1 MPKMHLRQ
9 PGFTYSLWGPFTK
22 NKERIQKFKET
33 RIHDI
38 FMKTNWIKLDDDYQ
52 KTLSSRVYKFFD
64 KKTSGGATMLAN
76 KSAVKNENISN
87 KELA

>member
-9 PGFTYSLWGPFTK
+9 PGFTYSLCGPFTEI
-22 NKERIQKFKET
+22 KERIQKFKET

-52 KTLSSRVYKFFD
+52 KTLSSRVYKFLD
-64 KKTSGGATMLAN
+64 KKTSAMLAN